1 MKKQN
6 VLFKIEDINRETLPF
21 YYDYGKVVS
30 AIHEKLFEAIGIGF
44 HMYSDEDTSNEIWEI
59 LEEDLKE
66 QSSEVRLIS
75 HVYNEA
81 ETKTI
86 SSNHTNKVQEFIVK
100 PRVMNGIFY
109 YPQYRVALAKVL
121 TFQNAG
127 EMLRDLIFAEN
138 DACLVSFL
146 QYVLKRKRDY
156 IKNYVTV
163 FTDTEHGVETE
174 IESITNLVRG
184 EDVFLEDSMKKEI
197 YRSIDEFFQEGREF
211 FKTYNIP
218 YKRGILLYG
227 KPGNGKTTLV
237 KSIASSIHAPVA
249 YWQITEF
256 TSSYTIKE
264 VFSSVLKLSPMV
276 LVIEDIDS
284 MPADVRS
291 VFLNTLDGA
300 TSKEGVFLIGT
311 TNYPEKIDP
320 ALMNRSGRFDRAYEI
335 KLPTKEQ
342 RYQYLINKKIERILS
357 GEQILEVVEATKD
370 FSYAQL
376 NELYT
381 SIALEWHYEQQVDI
395 ARLCGDLKSLKQRQ
409 VKHTWDESSSYGAIG
424 FAGLMNEE

>member
-1 MKKQN
+1 MNNKH
-6 VLFKIEDINRETLPF
+6 VLFRIEEMDRASLPH

-30 AIHEKLFEAIGIGF
+30 AILEKLVEETNTEF
-44 HMYSDEDTSNEIWEI
+44 HMYSDEDTSNEIWDI

-66 QSSEVRLIS
+66 RSSEVRLIS
-75 HVYNEA
+75 QIYREA

-86 SSNHTNKVQEFIVK
+86 SSNHTDRAMELIVK
-100 PRVMNGIFY
+100 PRIENSLYY
-109 YPQYRVALAKVL
+109 YPHYQVALAKVRIF
-121 TFQNAG
+121 TSDGDMNY
-127 EMLRDLIFAEN
+127 DLIFGKN
-138 DACLVSFL
+138 DASLNTFL

-163 FTDTEHGVETE
+163 FTDTDDGVETE
-174 IESITNLVRG
+174 IESITAMVTRK
-184 EDVFLEDSMKKEI
+184 DVFLEDSLKKEI
-197 YRSIDEFFQEGREF
+197 YRSIDEFFLDGGDF

-256 TSSYTIKE
+256 TSSYSIKE
-264 VFSSVLKLSPMV
+264 VFTSVLKLAPMV

-284 MPADVRS
+284 MPPDVRS

-320 ALMNRSGRFDRAYEI
+320 AMMNRSGRFDRAYEI
-335 KLPTKEQ
+335 KLPTKEL
-342 RYQYLINKKIERILS
+342 RHQYLMNKKIDQILS
-357 GEQILEVVEATKD
+357 DEEITEVVEVTID

-381 SIALEWHYEQQVDI
+381 SVALEWHYEQKVDVTQ
-395 ARLCGDLKSLKQRQ
+395 LCSSLKSMNKKQKEQ
-409 VKHTWDESSSYGAIG
+409 SWGDSSKGIG
-424 FAGLMNEE
+424 FVGFMDEK

>member
-1 MKKQN
+1 MENNK
-6 VLFKIEDINRETLPF
+6 VLFNIEKIDRETLPH
-21 YYDYGKVVS
+21 YYDYGKIVS
-30 AIHEKLFEAIGIGF
+30 AIQQKLRDEAGF
-44 HMYSDEDTSNEIWEI
+44 DFQMYSDEDTSNEIWDI

-66 QSSEVRLIS
+66 ESPEVRLIS
-75 HVYNEA
+75 HIYQEG

-86 SSNHTNKVQEFIVK
+86 SSNHTEKALEFIVK
-100 PRVMNGIFY
+100 PRVVNGLYY
-109 YPQYRVALAKVL
+109 YPHYGVALSRVL
-121 TFQNAG
+121 IFQSDG
-127 EMLRDLIFAEN
+127 EMNHDFIFAEN

-163 FTDTEHGVETE
+163 FTDTEDGVETD
-174 IESITNLVRG
+174 IESITSLVRRD
-184 EDVFLEDSMKKEI
+184 DVFLEETLKKEI
-197 YRSIDEFFQEGREF
+197 YRSIDEFFTEGREF
-211 FKTYNIP
+211 FKTYDIP

-237 KSIASSIHAPVA
+237 KSIASSINAPVA

-256 TSSYTIKE
+256 SSSYTIKE
-264 VFSSVLKLSPMV
+264 VFSSVLKLAPMV

-284 MPADVRS
+284 MPNGARS

-335 KLPTKEQ
+335 KLPTKEL
-342 RYQYLINKKIERILS
+342 RYHYLMNKKIARILS
-357 GEQILEVVEATKD
+357 EQEIEEVVDATVD

-381 SIALEWHYEQQVDI
+381 SIALEWHYEQKVDI
-395 ARLCGDLKSLKQRQ
+395 ARVCADLKSIQHKQQ
-409 VKHTWDESSSYGAIG
+409 KQTWEETLASSSIG
-424 FAGLMNEE
+424 FAPFTNE

>member
-1 MKKQN
+1 MKSN
-6 VLFKIEDINRETLPF
+6 HVLFDTKVLERKSLPY
-21 YYDYGKVVS
+21 YYDYGKIVS
-30 AIHEKLFEAIGIGF
+30 ALQEKLMEEVGMDFF
-44 HMYSDEDTSNEIWEI
+44 LYSDEDTSNEIWDI

-66 QSSEVRLIS
+66 ESSEVQLIS
-75 HVYNEA
+75 HIYKEG

-86 SSNHTNKVQEFIVK
+86 SSNHTDKTMELIVK
-100 PRVMNGIFY
+100 PRIENGLYY
-109 YPQYRVALAKVL
+109 YPNYQVALSRLKIY
-121 TFQNAG
+121 QSDG
-127 EMLRDLIFAEN
+127 EATRDLIFAKN

-146 QYVLKRKRDY
+146 KYVLKRKRDY

-163 FTDTEHGVETE
+163 FTDTEDDVETE
-174 IESITNLVRG
+174 IDSITTLVSR
-184 EDVFLEDSMKKEI
+184 EDVFLEESLKREI
-197 YRSIDEFFQEGREF
+197 YRSIDEFFSESSEF
-211 FKTYNIP
+211 FKLYDIP

-237 KSIASSIHAPVA
+237 KSIASSINAPVA

-264 VFSSVLKLSPMV
+264 VFKSVLKLTPLV

-284 MPADVRS
+284 MPASVRS
-291 VFLNTLDGA
+291 VFLNVLDGA
-300 TSKEGVFLIGT
+300 TSKEGIFIIGT

-335 KLPTKEQ
+335 KVPTKEL
-342 RYQYLINKKIERILS
+342 RYQYLVKKNISRILS
-357 GEQILEVVEATKD
+357 EEQIQNVVDSTKD

-381 SIALEWHYEQQVDI
+381 SIALEWHYEQKVDI
-395 ARLCGDLKSLKQRQ
+395 VRLCTDLKALQHKQQKQ
-409 VKHTWDESSSYGAIG
+409 VWDRDLAASSIG
-424 FAGLMNEE
+424 FSRFSDD

>member
-1 MKKQN
+1 MKNKN
-6 VLFKIEDINRETLPF
+6 FLFEIDEIERKNLPY
-21 YYDYGKVVS
+21 YYDYGKMIS
-30 AIHEKLFEAIGIGF
+30 SIQKKLFDELDIDF
-44 HMYSDEDTSNEIWEI
+44 QLYSDEDTSNEIWDI

-66 QSSEVRLIS
+66 KSQEVQLIS
-75 HVYNEA
+75 YIYKEG

-86 SSNHTNKVQEFIVK
+86 SSIHTDKAMELIIK
-100 PRVMNGIFY
+100 PRITNGLYY
-109 YPQYRVALAKVL
+109 YPAYGVALSRVVI
-121 TFQNAG
+121 FQSDG
-127 EMLRDLIFAEN
+127 ERDRDFIFAQN
-138 DACLVSFL
+138 DASLVSFL
-146 QYVLKRKRDY
+146 QYVLKRKREY

-163 FTDTEHGVETE
+163 FTDTDDGVETE
-174 IESITNLVRG
+174 IESITSMVSR
-184 EDVFLEDSMKKEI
+184 EDVFLEESLKKEI
-197 YRSIDEFFQEGREF
+197 YRSIDQFFSESGSF
-211 FKTYNIP
+211 FKTYDIP

-264 VFSSVLKLSPMV
+264 VFTSVLKLTPMV

-284 MPADVRS
+284 MPSNVRS
-291 VFLNTLDGA
+291 VFLNVLDGA
-300 TSKEGVFLIGT
+300 TSREGIFLIGT

-335 KLPTKEQ
+335 KVPNKEL
-342 RYQYLINKKIERILS
+342 RYKYLINKKID
-357 GEQILEVVEATKD
+357 QILDEVEIQQVVEATKE

-381 SIALEWHYEQQVDI
+381 SIALEWHYDQTVDVTRI
-395 ARLCGDLKSLKQRQ
+395 CADLKNAQQKQQ
-409 VKHTWDESSSYGAIG
+409 KKSWEEPTAPSIG
-424 FAGLMNEE
+424 FTGF

>member
-1 MKKQN
+1 MKFNN
-6 VLFKIEDINRETLPF
+6 VLFDSTHIDRQTLPY
-21 YYDYGKVVS
+21 YYDYGKII
-30 AIHEKLFEAIGIGF
+30 ATLQEKLMKEVGIDF
-44 HMYSDEDTSNEIWEI
+44 VLYSDEDTSNEIWDI

-66 QSSEVRLIS
+66 ESAEVQLIS
-75 HVYNEA
+75 HIYREG

-86 SSNHTNKVQEFIVK
+86 SSNHTDKAMELIVK
-100 PRVMNGIFY
+100 PRIENGLFY
-109 YPQYRVALAKVL
+109 YPNYQVTLSRLKI
-121 TFQNAG
+121 FQSDG
-127 EMLRDLIFAEN
+127 EGTRDLIFAKN

-146 QYVLKRKRDY
+146 KYVLKRKRDY

-163 FTDTEHGVETE
+163 FTDTEDGVETE
-174 IESITNLVRG
+174 IDSITTLVSR
-184 EDVFLEDSMKKEI
+184 EDVFLEESLKREI
-197 YRSIDEFFQEGREF
+197 YRSIDEFFSESSEF
-211 FKTYNIP
+211 FQLYDIP

-237 KSIASSIHAPVA
+237 KSIASSINAPVA

-264 VFSSVLKLSPMV
+264 VFKSVLKLTPLV

-284 MPADVRS
+284 MPSSVRS
-291 VFLNTLDGA
+291 VFLNVLDGA
-300 TSKEGVFLIGT
+300 TSKEGIFIIGT

-335 KLPTKEQ
+335 KVPTKEL
-342 RYQYLINKKIERILS
+342 RYQYLVKKNISRILS
-357 GEQILEVVEATKD
+357 EEDIQHVVDSTKD

-381 SIALEWHYEQQVDI
+381 SIALEWHYEQKVDI
-395 ARLCGDLKSLKQRQ
+395 VRLCADLKALKNKQQ
-409 VKHTWDESSSYGAIG
+409 KQEWDRDLAASSIG
-424 FAGLMNEE
+424 FSRFSDE

>member
-1 MKKQN
+1 MENYK
-6 VLFKIEDINRETLPF
+6 VLFNIEKMDHEKLPH
-21 YYDYGKVVS
+21 YYDYGKIVS
-30 AIHEKLFEAIGIGF
+30 TIQQKLHEEAGFNF
-44 HMYSDEDTSNEIWEI
+44 HMYSDEDTSNEIWDI
-59 LEEDLKE
+59 LEEDLKGE
-66 QSSEVRLIS
+66 SAEVRLIS
-75 HVYNEA
+75 HIYKEC

-86 SSNHTNKVQEFIVK
+86 SSNHTEKALEFIVK
-100 PRVMNGIFY
+100 PRIVNGLYY
-109 YPQYRVALAKVL
+109 YPHYGVALSRVL
-121 TFQNAG
+121 IFQSDG
-127 EMLRDLIFAEN
+127 EMNRDLIFAQS

-174 IESITNLVRG
+174 IESITNLVSRD
-184 EDVFLEDSMKKEI
+184 DVFLEQSLKKEI
-197 YRSIDEFFQEGREF
+197 YRSIDEFFLESGEF
-211 FKTYNIP
+211 FKTYDIP

-237 KSIASSIHAPVA
+237 KSIASSINAPVA

-264 VFSSVLKLSPMV
+264 VFSSVLKLAPMV

-284 MPADVRS
+284 MPKGARS

-311 TNYPEKIDP
+311 TNYPDKIDP

-335 KLPTKEQ
+335 KLPTKEL
-342 RYQYLINKKIERILS
+342 RYQYLMNKKIARILP
-357 GEQILEVVEATKD
+357 EEEIEEVADATAD

-376 NELYT
+376 NELYV
-381 SIALEWHYEQQVDI
+381 SIALEWHYEQKVDI
-395 ARLCGDLKSLKQRQ
+395 ARLCADLKSDQRKQLKQ
-409 VKHTWDESSSYGAIG
+409 TWEEPFASSIG
-424 FAGLMNEE
+424 FAPFTNE

>member
-1 MKKQN
+1 MKINK
-6 VLFKIEDINRETLPF
+6 VLFDSNNIERQSLPY
-21 YYDYGKVVS
+21 YYDYGRIIATLQEELMKEV
-30 AIHEKLFEAIGIGF
+30 GIDF
-44 HMYSDEDTSNEIWEI
+44 ALYSDEDTSNEIWDI

-66 QSSEVRLIS
+66 ESAEVRLIS
-75 HVYNEA
+75 HIYKEG

-86 SSNHTNKVQEFIVK
+86 SSNHTDKAMELIVK
-100 PRVMNGIFY
+100 PRTENGLYY
-109 YPQYRVALAKVL
+109 YPNYHVALSRLKI
-121 TFQNAG
+121 FQSDG
-127 EMLRDLIFAEN
+127 EGTRDLIFAKN

-146 QYVLKRKRDY
+146 KYVLKRKRDY

-163 FTDTEHGVETE
+163 FTDTEDGVETE
-174 IESITNLVRG
+174 IDSITTLVSR
-184 EDVFLEDSMKKEI
+184 EDVFLEESLKREI
-197 YRSIDEFFQEGREF
+197 YRSIDEFFSESSEF
-211 FKTYNIP
+211 FQLYDIP

-237 KSIASSIHAPVA
+237 KSIASSINAPVA

-264 VFSSVLKLSPMV
+264 VFKSVLKLTPLV

-284 MPADVRS
+284 MPASVRS
-291 VFLNTLDGA
+291 VFLNVLDGA
-300 TSKEGVFLIGT
+300 TSKEGIFIIGT

-335 KLPTKEQ
+335 KVPTKEL
-342 RYQYLINKKIERILS
+342 RYQYLVKKNISRILS
-357 GEQILEVVEATKD
+357 EEDIQHVVDSTKE

-381 SIALEWHYEQQVDI
+381 SIALEWHYEQKVDI
-395 ARLCGDLKSLKQRQ
+395 VRLCADLKALQHKQQ
-409 VKHTWDESSSYGAIG
+409 KQEWDRDLAASSIG
-424 FAGLMNEE
+424 FSRFSDD

>member
-1 MKKQN
+1 MKNIN
-6 VLFKIEDINRETLPF
+6 VLFDTKEMDRKSLPY

-30 AIHEKLFEAIGIGF
+30 TLQDKLHDEVGIDF
-44 HMYSDEDTSNEIWEI
+44 QMYSDEDTSNEIWDI

-66 QSSEVRLIS
+66 QSSEVQLIC
-75 HVYNEA
+75 HIYKEG
-81 ETKTI
+81 ETRTI
-86 SSNHTNKVQEFIVK
+86 SSNHNDKAMEFIVK
-100 PRVMNGIFY
+100 PRINNGLFY
-109 YPQYRVALAKVL
+109 YPNYEVALGKL
-121 TFQNAG
+121 LIYQSDG
-127 EMLRDLIFAEN
+127 EMTRDFIFAKN
-138 DACLVSFL
+138 DACMISFL

-163 FTDTEHGVETE
+163 FTDTEEGVETE
-174 IESITNLVRG
+174 IDSITTMVNR
-184 EDVFLEDSMKKEI
+184 EDVFLEETMKREI
-197 YRSIDEFFQEGREF
+197 YRSIDEFFSEEGQF
-211 FKTYNIP
+211 FKKYDIP

-227 KPGNGKTTLV
+227 RPGNGKTTLV

-264 VFSSVLKLSPMV
+264 VFKSVLKLAPLV

-284 MPADVRS
+284 MPASVRS
-291 VFLNTLDGA
+291 VFLNVLDGA
-300 TSKEGVFLIGT
+300 TSKEGIFIIGT

-335 KLPTKEQ
+335 KVPTKEL
-342 RYQYLINKKIERILS
+342 RHQYLLSKKIDQILS
-357 GEQILEVVEATKD
+357 PEEIQEVILSTKD

-381 SIALEWHYEQQVDI
+381 SIALEWHYEQQVDVF
-395 ARLCGDLKSLKQRQ
+395 RLCAELKEIQKKQQ
-409 VKHTWDESSSYGAIG
+409 KQEWEEAHSSSIG
-424 FAGLMNEE
+424 FSNLDDDY

>member
-1 MKKQN
+1 MKINK
-6 VLFKIEDINRETLPF
+6 VLFDSNNIERQSLPY
-21 YYDYGKVVS
+21 YYDYGRIIATLQEELMKEVS
-30 AIHEKLFEAIGIGF
+30 IDFVL
-44 HMYSDEDTSNEIWEI
+44 YSDEDTSNEIWDI

-66 QSSEVRLIS
+66 ESAEVRLIS
-75 HVYNEA
+75 HIYKEG

-86 SSNHTNKVQEFIVK
+86 SSNHTDKAMELIVK
-100 PRVMNGIFY
+100 PRTENGLYY
-109 YPQYRVALAKVL
+109 YPNYHVALSRLKI
-121 TFQNAG
+121 FQSDG
-127 EMLRDLIFAEN
+127 EGTRDLIFAKN

-146 QYVLKRKRDY
+146 KYVLKRKRDY

-163 FTDTEHGVETE
+163 FTDTEDGVETE
-174 IESITNLVRG
+174 IDSITTLVSR
-184 EDVFLEDSMKKEI
+184 EDVFLEESLKREI
-197 YRSIDEFFQEGREF
+197 YRSIDEFFSESSEF
-211 FKTYNIP
+211 FQLYDIP

-237 KSIASSIHAPVA
+237 KSIASSINAPVA

-264 VFSSVLKLSPMV
+264 VFKSVLKLTPLV

-284 MPADVRS
+284 MPASVRS
-291 VFLNTLDGA
+291 VFLNVLDGA
-300 TSKEGVFLIGT
+300 TSKEGIFIIGT

-335 KLPTKEQ
+335 KVPTKEL
-342 RYQYLINKKIERILS
+342 RYQYLVKKNISRILS
-357 GEQILEVVEATKD
+357 EEDIQHVVDSTKE

-381 SIALEWHYEQQVDI
+381 SIALEWHYEQKVDI
-395 ARLCGDLKSLKQRQ
+395 VRLCADLKALQHKQQ
-409 VKHTWDESSSYGAIG
+409 KQEWDRDLAASSIG
-424 FAGLMNEE
+424 FSRFSDD

>member
-1 MKKQN
+1 MNNQD
-6 VLFKIEDINRETLPF
+6 VLFKIGEMDRKMLPY
-21 YYDYGKVVS
+21 YYDYGKIVS
-30 AIHEKLFEAIGIGF
+30 SIQEKLFEEVGFDF

-66 QSSEVRLIS
+66 NSPEVRLIS
-75 HVYNEA
+75 YIYKEA

-86 SSNHTNKVQEFIVK
+86 SSNHTEKALEFIIK
-100 PRVMNGIFY
+100 PRISNGLYY
-109 YPQYRVALAKVL
+109 YPHYKVALVKVL
-121 TFQNAG
+121 IFQSDG
-127 EMLRDLIFAEN
+127 EMNRDLIFAQN

-163 FTDTEHGVETE
+163 FTDTENGVETE
-174 IESITNLVRG
+174 IESITTMVKR
-184 EDVFLEDSMKKEI
+184 EDVFLEDSLKKEI

-211 FKTYNIP
+211 FKTYQIP

-237 KSIASSIHAPVA
+237 KSIASSINAPVA

-264 VFSSVLKLSPMV
+264 VFSSVLKLAPMV

-335 KLPTKEQ
+335 KLPTKKL
-342 RYQYLINKKIERILS
+342 RYQYLKNKKIERILS
-357 GEQILEVVEATKD
+357 EDEIQEVIESTKD

-381 SIALEWHYEQQVDI
+381 SIALEWHYEQKVDI
-395 ARLCGDLKSLKQRQ
+395 NQLCKDLKSLQRKQIKQ
-409 VKHTWDESSSYGAIG
+409 TWVDSDSAAAIG
-424 FAGLMNEE
+424 FAGFIEE

>member
-1 MKKQN
+1 MNKQN
-6 VLFKIEDINRETLPF
+6 VLFKIEKMDRDTLPY

-30 AIHEKLFEAIGIGF
+30 AIQKKLFEEIGMEF
-44 HMYSDEDTSNEIWEI
+44 DMYSDEDTSNEIWEI

-66 QSSEVRLIS
+66 KSEEVRLIG
-75 HVYNEA
+75 HIYNEA

-86 SSNHTNKVQEFIVK
+86 SSNHNDKVQEFIVK
-100 PRVMNGIFY
+100 PRVMNGLFY
-109 YPQYRVALAKVL
+109 YPQYQVALAKVI

-127 EMLRDLIFAEN
+127 EMLRDLIFAKD

-174 IESITNLVRG
+174 IESITTMVRR

-237 KSIASSIHAPVA
+237 KSIASSILAPVA

-264 VFSSVLKLSPMV
+264 VFSSVLKLAPMV

-300 TSKEGVFLIGT
+300 TSKEGIFLIGT

-335 KLPTKEQ
+335 KLPTKEL
-342 RYQYLINKKIERILS
+342 RYQYLLNKKIERILS
-357 GEQILEVVEATKD
+357 QEEIEEVIEATKD

-381 SIALEWHYEQQVDI
+381 SIALEWHYEQQVDVT
-395 ARLCGDLKSLKQRQ
+395 RLCGELKSLKQKQ
-409 VKHTWDESSSYGAIG
+409 VKHAWDESNSYGAIG
-424 FAGLMNEE
+424 FAGFRDEY

>member
-1 MKKQN
+1 MDKHN
-6 VLFKIEDINRETLPF
+6 VLFRIRETDRKVLPY

-30 AIHEKLFEAIGIGF
+30 VIQEKLSSEIGF
-44 HMYSDEDTSNEIWEI
+44 EFYMYSDEDTSNEIWDI

-66 QSSEVRLIS
+66 NSPDVQLIS
-75 HVYNEA
+75 HIYQEA

-86 SSNHTNKVQEFIVK
+86 SSNHTQQALEFIVK
-100 PRVMNGIFY
+100 PRIPNGLYY
-109 YPQYRVALAKVL
+109 YPHYQVALAKVMIY
-121 TFQNAG
+121 QSDG
-127 EMLRDLIFAEN
+127 EMTHDFIFAKD
-138 DACLVSFL
+138 DACLVAFL

-163 FTDTEHGVETE
+163 FTDTENGVETD
-174 IESITNLVRG
+174 IESITTMVTRD
-184 EDVFLEDSMKKEI
+184 DVFLEEPLKKEI
-197 YRSIDEFFQEGREF
+197 YRSIDEFFLDGGEF

-264 VFSSVLKLSPMV
+264 VFSSVLRLAPMV

-300 TSKEGVFLIGT
+300 TSKEGIFLIGT

-335 KLPTKEQ
+335 KWPTKDL
-342 RYQYLINKKIERILS
+342 RNQYLLSKKIERILS
-357 GEQILEVVEATKD
+357 EKEIYDVVEATNG

-381 SIALEWHYEQQVDI
+381 SIALVWHYEQKVDVL
-395 ARLCGDLKSLKQRQ
+395 RLCDELKSLQQKQRRQ
-409 VKHTWDESSSYGAIG
+409 TWEETDGEGAIG
-424 FAGLMNEE
+424 FSGFFDEA